1 MEKLKQTEGPRQ
13 DQRACPFTAIAG
25 AARDGREKRQ
35 IADSFLVWLCVSCIL
50 GHKMVNYC
58 STHPRALIR
67 GLHMGAANFQEG
79 PRKTQS

>member
-35 IADSFLVWLCVSCIL
+35 IADSILLPCLALCL
-50 GHKMVNYC
+50 L
-58 STHPRALIR
+58 HPW
-67 GLHMGAANFQEG
+67 
-79 PRKTQS
+79 P